1 MEIMFTGA
9 TNDLTRENQETTMT
23 SGKAHYRNL
32 LKAKTSTF
40 SPPLDNY
47 YSLIS
52 NQNSSQ
58 PETKPPAFSFSNC
71 SPLKLFSFFFLSSQ
85 KPILRETFF
94 YSFSLSWQ
102 PENHT
107 CTSSLFFFSFY
118 FFSPLIPECP
128 KNQPPFF
135 LSPMAFYSP
144 DRRPPKLF
152 KNGNGKWAV
161 VPLGHCMEMGRPTS
175 RKVWLTE
182 SSDVGLV
189 S

>member
-9 TNDLTRENQETTMT
+9 TNDLTRENQETTMA
-23 SGKAHYRNL
+23 SGKAHYRNF

-58 PETKPPAFSFSNC
+58 PETKPLAFSFSNC
-71 SPLKLFSFFFLSSQ
+71 SPLKLFSFSFLSSQ
-85 KPILRETFF
+85 KPIPRETFF

-107 CTSSLFFFSFY
+107 CTSSLLFFFFCFILLLPFNSRVSSKPTLFSFLLWL
-118 FFSPLIPECP
+118 FIAQIGDLQSFS
-128 KNQPPFF
+128 K
-135 LSPMAFYSP
+135 
-144 DRRPPKLF
+144 
-152 KNGNGKWAV
+152 
-161 VPLGHCMEMGRPTS
+161 MG
-175 RKVWLTE
+175 TE
-182 SSDVGLV
+182 SGQLYPLDTAWRWGDQPVVRCGSPKART
-189 S
+189 